1 MDTPIWCPISF
12 IRKLSEKT
20 NGRNTVMVVRVAR
33 RNGAPHF
40 FCSLR
45 YRTFGRIA
53 VSRQTIN
60 ILKHHDTI
68 IQQHSDGQ
76 RHSYQGKTI
85 DSDTKS
91 VEEVE
96 SRIDRNR
103 YGKCDKNTSRIFFRK
118 SQRTNTANNP
128 LPMPD

>member
-1 MDTPIWCPISF
+1 MVPDQF
-12 IRKLSEKT
+12 YQELSEKT
-20 NGRNTVMVVRVAR
+20 NGRNTVMVVRVAATMER
-33 RNGAPHF
+33 HTSFVPCVTER
-40 FCSLR
+40 
-45 YRTFGRIA
+45 FGRIA

-103 YGKCDKNTSRIFFRK
+103 YGKCDKKHQPHILQEKPKNEH
-118 SQRTNTANNP
+118 SQ
-128 LPMPD
+128 